1 MAGAKRAFITNQ
13 GGCGGKNSLTKQ
25 GSIQNAI
32 QETRRML
39 RFFEGHAPLR
49 ERQLSWGEALNKRL
63 DFLQPPQLDEKAQRL
78 TKARHF
84 FYSLPLMINPNSTQ
98 TCFSKYLQMEPSA
111 LFLLSY

>member
-1 MAGAKRAFITNQ
+1 MW
-13 GGCGGKNSLTKQ
+13 GKNSLTKQ

-63 DFLQPPQLDEKAQRL
+63 DFLQPQLDEKAL
-78 TKARHF
+78 
-84 FYSLPLMINPNSTQ
+84 
-98 TCFSKYLQMEPSA
+98 
-111 LFLLSY
+111 

>member
-1 MAGAKRAFITNQ
+1 MVIYNNNNILSPCQKEGAGAKRAFITNQ
-13 GGCGGKNSLTKQ
+13 GGCGGKNSQTKQ

-63 DFLQPPQLDEKAQRL
+63 DFLQPQLDEKAL
-78 TKARHF
+78 
-84 FYSLPLMINPNSTQ
+84 
-98 TCFSKYLQMEPSA
+98 
-111 LFLLSY
+111 